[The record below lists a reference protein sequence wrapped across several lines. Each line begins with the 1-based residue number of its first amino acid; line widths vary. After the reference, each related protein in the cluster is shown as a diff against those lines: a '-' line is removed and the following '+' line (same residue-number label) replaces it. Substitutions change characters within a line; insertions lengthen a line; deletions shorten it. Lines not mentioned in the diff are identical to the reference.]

1 MKFIHAA
8 DIHLD
13 SPLVGLAAYD
23 GAPLDRLRGATRR
36 ALEGMVDLALEE
48 GVDFV
53 VIGGD
58 LYDGDWR
65 DFNTGLFLASQM
77 ARLAA
82 RGVPVFLLH
91 GNHDA
96 ESQITKRLPLPETV
110 KVFSARRPESFELP
124 HLRTVLHG
132 QSFRHRETSENL
144 AASYPR
150 PRPGWFNI
158 GVLHTA
164 LDGREG
170 HAPYAPCDLAGLVNH
185 GFDYW
190 ALGHVHRRELLHE
203 YPHVLFPGNLQ
214 GRHVRETGAKG
225 CTLVTVREG
234 RVASCEHRCVDAL
247 RWALVEADLTGA
259 ADLPEMLV
267 RVRAAL
273 DAALSGAEGRPLAC
287 RVRLAG
293 ATALHGR
300 LASRRDQVQAE
311 VRALAFE
318 AGVDALWIEKVVV
331 ATRDP
336 GDRRALAER
345 SDALGGLARS
355 LRELSADAQ
364 FLEALGA
371 DLADLLARLPPEAL
385 EGEAGEM
392 LAALKAGDG
401 LAGLAAEAGDLL
413 MSRLSGGEAGA

>member
-1 MKFIHAA
+1 VKFIHAA

-23 GAPLDRLRGATRR
+23 GAPLERLRGATRR
-36 ALEGMVDLALEE
+36 ALEGMVDLALDEA
-48 GVDFV
+48 VDFV
-53 VIGGD
+53 VISGD

-65 DFNTGLFLASQM
+65 DFNTGLFFGSQM
-77 ARLAA
+77 ARLGA
-82 RGVPVFLLH
+82 RDIPVFLLH

-96 ESQITKRLPLPETV
+96 ESQITKRLPLPESV
-110 KVFSARRPESFELP
+110 KVFSARKPESFELP
-124 HLRTVLHG
+124 EHRTVLHG
-132 QSFRHRETSENL
+132 QSFRHRETTDNL
-144 AASYPR
+144 AAAYPR

-190 ALGHVHRRELLHE
+190 ALGHVHGRELLHE
-203 YPHVLFPGNLQ
+203 HPHVLFPGNLQ
-214 GRHVRETGAKG
+214 GRHVRETGPKG
-225 CTLVTVREG
+225 CSLVTVAEG
-234 RVASCEHRCVDAL
+234 RVVSCEHRCVDAL

-287 RVRLAG
+287 RVRLVG
-293 ATALHGR
+293 ETALHGR
-300 LASRRDQVQAE
+300 LVSRRDQVQAE

-318 AGVDALWIEKVVV
+318 VGVDALWIEKVKL
-331 ATRDP
+331 ATWPP
-336 GDRRALAER
+336 GDRRVLAER
-345 SDALGGLARS
+345 SDALGGLMRS
-355 LRELSADAQ
+355 LAALSGDAE
-364 FLEALGA
+364 FLGALGD

-385 EGEAGEM
+385 EGEAGEA
-392 LAALKAGDG
+392 LASLKSGEG
-401 LAGLAAEAGDLL
+401 LARLAAEAGDLL
-413 MSRLSGGEAGA
+413 LSRLSGGEAGA

>member
-23 GAPLDRLRGATRR
+23 GAPLERLRGATRR

-48 GVDFV
+48 AVDFV
-53 VIGGD
+53 VVSGD

-77 ARLAA
+77 ARLSA
-82 RGVPVFLLH
+82 RGIPVFLLH

-96 ESQITKRLPLPETV
+96 DSQITKRLPLPATV

-124 HLRTVLHG
+124 ALRTVLHG
-132 QSFRHRETSENL
+132 QSFRHRETTENL

-190 ALGHVHRRELLHE
+190 ALGHVHGRELLHE
-203 YPHVLFPGNLQ
+203 HPHVLFPGNLQ
-214 GRHVRETGAKG
+214 GRHARETGAKG
-225 CTLVTVREG
+225 CTLVTVAEG
-234 RVASCEHRCVDAL
+234 YVVSCEHRCVDVL
-247 RWALVEADLTGA
+247 RWTLVEADLTGA
-259 ADLPEMLV
+259 GDTAEMLR
-267 RVRAAL
+267 RVRSAL
-273 DAALSGAEGRPLAC
+273 DEALSAAEGRPLAC
-287 RVRLAG
+287 RVRLCG
-293 ATALHGR
+293 TTALHGR
-300 LASRRDQVQAE
+300 LVSRREQVQAE

-318 AGVDALWIEKVVV
+318 AGTDALWIEKVKL
-331 ATRDP
+331 ATRP
-336 GDRRALAER
+336 EADRAALAGR
-345 SDALGGLARS
+345 SDALGGLVRS
-355 LRELSADAQ
+355 LGALSGEAD
-364 FLEALGA
+364 LLDALGT

-385 EGEAGEM
+385 EGEAGEA
-392 LAALKAGDG
+392 LAALASGEGLPRLAVEAGE
-401 LAGLAAEAGDLL
+401 LLAA
-413 MSRLSGGEAGA
+413 RLSAGEAGA